1 MHKKSVI
8 AAKEVTMLVKIF
20 LLYIV
25 SVSELGCWKLFTW
38 ECKEPQQVLWRTES
52 IKSLG

>member
-1 MHKKSVI
+1 MHKKSAI
-8 AAKEVTMLVKIF
+8 ASKEVTTLVKNF
-20 LLYIV
+20 LLCIV
-25 SVSELGCWKLFTW
+25 PVSELGCWKLFTW